1 MKTLSLLMPCTR
13 LCNYTAS
20 YKDIYDHFTFGHQH
34 SYSGERP
41 MHDMFTSGI
50 SFILKLNINNKV
62 SIMREHGNSL
72 LFSVQCFRELYGVY
86 VSICC
91 IAPSSP
97 EAEEFSY
104 YLSYTMGGQTI
115 IHKSLKVK
123 RIRKVRHQIPQDN
136 FMLIPQS
143 LLHGELLD
151 VEASINRM
159 NQVQKNIV

>member
-1 MKTLSLLMPCTR
+1 MKTLSLLMPCTK

-86 VSICC
+86 VKRMLHCTI
-91 IAPSSP
+91 
-97 EAEEFSY
+97 FSRSRRVLILPLLY
-104 YLSYTMGGQTI
+104 YGWTNNYSQIT
-115 IHKSLKVK
+115 KSEK
-123 RIRKVRHQIPQDN
+123 D
-136 FMLIPQS
+136 S
-143 LLHGELLD
+143 
-151 VEASINRM
+151 
-159 NQVQKNIV
+159 